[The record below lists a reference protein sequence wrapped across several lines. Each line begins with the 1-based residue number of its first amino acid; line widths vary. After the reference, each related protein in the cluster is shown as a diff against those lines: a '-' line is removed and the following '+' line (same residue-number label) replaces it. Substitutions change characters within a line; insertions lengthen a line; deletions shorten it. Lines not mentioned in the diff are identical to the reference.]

1 MLQVVPSTS
10 TTTIAPTSASQ
21 VTSTILSTIV
31 VAPASASQ
39 VSSPPATP
47 STVATTSTMTT
58 APSQNAP
65 QSTVEPY
72 QGGAGQYV
80 NDLGVATVLC
90 LIGLGAVLAL

>member
-1 MLQVVPSTS
+1 
-10 TTTIAPTSASQ
+10 
-21 VTSTILSTIV
+21 
-31 VAPASASQ
+31 
-39 VSSPPATP
+39 
-47 STVATTSTMTT
+47 MTT